1 MSGTAGPAR
10 LLNKARHSESDGY
23 LSAKLRFAVK
33 HRSASDLMTTS
44 NTSGRMVTGR
54 HRDAVRLRR
63 RSGLSLAEV
72 VVSTMLLGMLALGA
86 MQGVGHVFL
95 TWSVQRGLQDGDALA
110 QELLNEILQAEYQDP
125 GETPTF
131 GLETGEGATANLR
144 TDFDDVDDYHGWSS
158 NPPRERDNATPIA
171 ELTGWQ
177 RDVTVVL
184 VEIAAP
190 TTVTATA
197 EGLKRITVTVT
208 DPTSQ
213 SHHDGWL
220 SFAMGNSGT
229 GSRHRH
235 DSDHR
240 RLWTTDNWHR
250 NGEKRH
256 SVGEP
261 CRRLAQRSPVGP
273 AVPAVVAIGTVRPT
287 SGPAGP
293 ATEMTQS

>member
-1 MSGTAGPAR
+1 
-10 LLNKARHSESDGY
+10 
-23 LSAKLRFAVK
+23 
-33 HRSASDLMTTS
+33 
-44 NTSGRMVTGR
+44 
-54 HRDAVRLRR
+54 
-63 RSGLSLAEV
+63 
-72 VVSTMLLGMLALGA
+72 MLLGMLALGA

-208 DPTSQ
+208 DPTSRVTTMVGYRSQ
-213 SHHDGWL
+213 W
-220 SFAMGNSGT
+220 GT
-229 GSRHRH
+229 LEQGPAI
-235 DSDHR
+235 DTTVITGVYG
-240 RLWTTDNWHR
+240 RLTIGTETAR
-250 NGEKRH
+250 NGTALVNHAED
-256 SVGEP
+256 
-261 CRRLAQRSPVGP
+261 
-273 AVPAVVAIGTVRPT
+273 
-287 SGPAGP
+287 
-293 ATEMTQS
+293 